1 MGQQM
6 GLSTCL
12 GNRSVKQLYV
22 VFSHNAYYMY
32 ITVMYVIVDGHHKL
46 IRWRFI
52 THGGIDGFSRL
63 VVYLK
68 CSTDNQAST
77 VFNAFKKAVDIYGLP
92 SRVRSDQGGENVL
105 VGRFMLER
113 RGEGRG
119 SMITGSSVHNQ
130 RIERL
135 WRDMHRCVTQLYY
148 RLFYHL
154 EHAGILDPLNEQD
167 IYALHYVYKPR
178 IQKSLDEFCS
188 GWNNHGVRTE
198 HCSTPNQLF
207 MSGALQLQSSGLSAL
222 DFFDDVEESEY
233 GFEEEGL
240 ATDEDESRVEV
251 PECRFA
257 LEEDHVANLLQ
268 TINPLSTSDNYGIEL
283 YQQTLVFIERVVS
296 LNPSIYGPA

>member
-1 MGQQM
+1 
-6 GLSTCL
+6 
-12 GNRSVKQLYV
+12 
-22 VFSHNAYYMY
+22 MY
-32 ITVMYVIVDGHHKL
+32 DIVVDGHHKL
-46 IRWRFI
+46 IRWRFV

-68 CSTDNQAST
+68 CSTDNRTST
-77 VFNAFKKAVDIYGLP
+77 VFNAFKKAVDVYGLP

-105 VGRFMLER
+105 VASFMLER

-135 WRDMHRCVTQLYY
+135 WRDMHRRVTLLYY

-154 EHAGILDPLNEQD
+154 EHEGILDPLNERD

-178 IQKSLDEFCS
+178 IERSLDEFCA
-188 GWNNHGVRTE
+188 GWNNHGIRTE

-207 MSGALQLQSSGLSAL
+207 TSRALQLQRSGLSAL
-222 DFFDDVEESEY
+222 DFFDDIDDSEY

-240 ATDEDESRVEV
+240 ATNEDGIHV

-257 LEEDHVANLLQ
+257 LEEDHVVNLSQ
-268 TINPLSTSDNYGIEL
+268 TIDPLSTSDNYGIEL
-283 YQQTLVFIERVVS
+283 YQQSLAFIEMVVS
-296 LNPSIYGPA
+296 RNPSLYGSN